1 MADYYEITSS
11 REKLLTFRQ
20 QNGFTDIPL
29 QCSFCLKFFQNYR
42 ALGFHLGALGPH
54 HSSKR
59 DRIKKVFKLTF
70 FFVMDLTV
78 KTVQYGGVS
87 RYSVSPIIIIVD
99 KGWA

>member
-29 QCSFCLKFFQNYR
+29 QCSFCLKFFKNYR
-42 ALGFHLGALGPH
+42 ALGFHLGALGS

-59 DRIKKVFKLTF
+59 DRIKKVFKSIF
-70 FFVMDLTV
+70 FSYGLHNKDYTV
-78 KTVQYGGVS
+78 W
-87 RYSVSPIIIIVD
+87 P
-99 KGWA
+99 